1 MAGGQWGQ
9 EGWQPYLATWVVNVC
24 AQRGVGTCKGGR
36 GQHLWVSDYREYRNI
51 LQAHFMNSVGKK
63 LTLKL
68 ILFNLREKGK
78 VDA

>member
-1 MAGGQWGQ
+1 MGTGGLAALSCHLGHECVCSAGCGH
-9 EGWQPYLATWVVNVC
+9 
-24 AQRGVGTCKGGR
+24 CKGGR

-68 ILFNLREKGK
+68 ILFNLREKGR
-78 VDA
+78 VDDA